1 MAALDKIRGINF
13 GNWLVLEKWMSP
25 DVFGDS
31 PEEDETWL
39 ARTLPPGELKARLTR
54 HRNSYITEEDFRL
67 VARHGYNL
75 VRIPV
80 PYFLFGDR
88 PPFLGCVDCL
98 DNAFTWAERYG
109 LQILLDLHTVPGS
122 QNGYDNGGL
131 VGVCKWHKDPRE
143 VAFALSVLERLA
155 GRYGTRAGLYGI
167 EVLNEPI
174 SFLVYRT
181 SGTTGKAKDKQEAK
195 GSGHVPLAFL
205 KDFYRRAYHTLRA
218 VLPSD
223 KVIVFHDGFRLSRWK
238 DFFRR
243 EGMENVLLDT
253 HIYLFAMEYFVPVS
267 FPWLYKLYVALEKRK
282 IEKAARWTPVVVGEW
297 CIECRYPFA
306 KADRQGKNEAEKQDI
321 RRQEYRRVAA
331 LQRQAW
337 ETSRGWIYW
346 TYQLDRDPD
355 GPMRLNQF
363 GHKCMEAWSMRRLW
377 KHGWWPEETEKEEAQ
392 A

>member
-1 MAALDKIRGINF
+1 M
-13 GNWLVLEKWMSP
+13 
-25 DVFGDS
+25 
-31 PEEDETWL
+31 
-39 ARTLPPGELKARLTR
+39 TR
-54 HRNSYITEEDFRL
+54 HRTSYITEEDFRL
-67 VARHGYNL
+67 VAQHGYNL
-75 VRIPV
+75 VRLPV
-80 PYFLFGDR
+80 PYFVFGDR

-109 LQILLDLHTVPGS
+109 LQILLDLHTVPSG

-131 VGVCKWHKDPRE
+131 VGVCKWHKDPGE
-143 VAFALSVLERLA
+143 VNFALSVLERLA
-155 GRYGTRAGLYGI
+155 RRYGTRPGLYGI

-195 GSGHVPLAFL
+195 GSRHVPLSFL
-205 KDFYRRAYHTLRA
+205 KEFYRRAYRTLRA
-218 VLPSD
+218 VLPAD
-223 KVIVFHDGFRLSRWK
+223 KVIIFHDGFRLSRWK

-253 HIYLFAMEYFVPVS
+253 HIYLFAMEFFLPVS
-267 FPWLYKLYVALEKRK
+267 FPWIYRLYVALEKRK
-282 IEKAARWTPVVVGEW
+282 IQKAARWTPVVVGEW
-297 CIECRYPFA
+297 CIECRYPFDR
-306 KADRQGKNEAEKQDI
+306 ADRKGRSDAEKQAI

-337 ETSRGWIYW
+337 ETSQGWIYW
-346 TYQLDRDPD
+346 TYQMDRDPD

-377 KHGWWPEETEKEEAQ
+377 KHGWWPEESDAQ
-392 A
+392 S

>member
-13 GNWLVLEKWMSP
+13 GNWLVLEKWISP
-25 DVFGDS
+25 DAFGDS

-39 ARTLPPGELKARLTR
+39 ARTLPPEELQERMTR
-54 HRNSYITEEDFRL
+54 HRTSYITEEDFRL
-67 VARHGYNL
+67 VAQHGYNL
-75 VRIPV
+75 VRLPV
-80 PYFLFGDR
+80 PYFVFGDR

-109 LQILLDLHTVPGS
+109 LQILLDLHTVPGG

-131 VGVCKWHKDPRE
+131 VGVCKWHKDPGE
-143 VAFALSVLERLA
+143 VNFALSVLERLA
-155 GRYGTRAGLYGI
+155 RRYGTRPGLYGI

-195 GSGHVPLAFL
+195 GSRHVPLSFL
-205 KDFYRRAYHTLRA
+205 KEFYRRAYRTLRA
-218 VLPSD
+218 VLPAD

-253 HIYLFAMEYFVPVS
+253 HIYLFAMEYFLPVS
-267 FPWLYKLYVALEKRK
+267 FPWIYRLYVALEKRK
-282 IEKAARWTPVVVGEW
+282 IQKAARWTPVVVGEW
-297 CIECRYPFA
+297 CIECRYPFDR
-306 KADRQGKNEAEKQDI
+306 ADRKGRDDTEKQAI

-337 ETSRGWIYW
+337 ETSQGWIYW
-346 TYQLDRDPD
+346 TYQMDRDPD

-363 GHKCMEAWSMRRLW
+363 GHKCMEAWSMRQLW
-377 KHGWWPEETEKEEAQ
+377 KHGWWPEESDAQ
-392 A
+392 S